1 MEDGPSLWGHERRW
15 GTEEMRNAARALR
28 LGAGAKGLRAPVQ
41 VVEGNHALARGE
53 CAWWDAAV
61 RARSDRDASEPL
73 QKARETEATPATS
86 RLTRPR
92 GRESPSAW

>member
-53 CAWWDAAV
+53 CA
-61 RARSDRDASEPL
+61 
-73 QKARETEATPATS
+73 
-86 RLTRPR
+86 
-92 GRESPSAW
+92 